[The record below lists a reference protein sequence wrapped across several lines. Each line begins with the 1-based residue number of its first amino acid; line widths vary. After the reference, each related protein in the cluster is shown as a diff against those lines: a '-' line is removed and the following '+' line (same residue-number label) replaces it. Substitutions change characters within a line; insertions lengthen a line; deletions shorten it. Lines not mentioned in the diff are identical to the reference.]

1 MNWLKKLFNTKYK
14 LNIDETIL
22 WNSIISKAKQGYEE
36 YIKKYPNWHD
46 NLCPPW
52 IKDYTKEEY
61 DLVYKIHEYFYPG
74 WYSSWPISGAQ
85 VMYEMYEN
93 IKDKIKCYQIN

>member
-1 MNWLKKLFNTKYK
+1 MNWFKKLFKKYYK
-14 LNIDETIL
+14 LSSNEKIL
-22 WNSIISKAKQGYEE
+22 WDSIIQKAEDGYNE
-36 YIKKYPNWHD
+36 YKTEYPNWYD

-74 WYSSWPISGAQ
+74 WYSSWPISGSQ
-85 VMYEMYEN
+85 VMYEMYED
-93 IKDKIKCYQIN
+93 IKDKVK